1 MRTQRTHFTNL
12 KWVEERGVG
21 YEGEGEGGGD
31 VEREKRVPA
40 QPPIIFFLNF
50 L

>member
-21 YEGEGEGGGD
+21 YEGEGEVGGVGEGTLR
-31 VEREKRVPA
+31 ERSGC
-40 QPPIIFFLNF
+40 QPSLR
-50 L
+50 